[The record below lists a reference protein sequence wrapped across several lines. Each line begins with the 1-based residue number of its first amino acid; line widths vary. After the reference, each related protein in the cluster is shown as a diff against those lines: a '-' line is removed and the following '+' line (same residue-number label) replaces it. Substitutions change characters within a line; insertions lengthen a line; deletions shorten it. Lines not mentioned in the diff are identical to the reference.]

1 MALTV
6 ANSLQVE
13 QVDWSQL
20 DTVLL
25 DMDGTLLDLAFDN
38 YFWGTVI
45 PEQWGHRNGLD
56 LPNSQQHLAP
66 IFTNEQGKL
75 NWYCLDFWGETLKL
89 DIPSIKANYTDGIR
103 WRPQAETFLSRL
115 QASHLDVVLITNA
128 HPVTLEI
135 KAARLPLAKWF
146 NKMVS
151 SHSYGAPKET
161 QAFWTELSAERP
173 FNPNRTLFVDDAE
186 HVLDSANTFGISHL
200 ITLRQPDSSL
210 PPRKSTRYP
219 SIHHFEE
226 IMQGLPTVD

>member
-1 MALTV
+1 
-6 ANSLQVE
+6 
-13 QVDWSQL
+13 
-20 DTVLL
+20 
-25 DMDGTLLDLAFDN
+25 
-38 YFWGTVI
+38 
-45 PEQWGHRNGLD
+45 
-56 LPNSQQHLAP
+56 
-66 IFTNEQGKL
+66 
-75 NWYCLDFWGETLKL
+75 
-89 DIPSIKANYTDGIR
+89 
-103 WRPQAETFLSRL
+103 
-115 QASHLDVVLITNA
+115 VLITNA

>member
-13 QVDWSQL
+13 QVDWAQL
-20 DTVLL
+20 DTILL

-38 YFWGTVI
+38 HFWGTVI
-45 PEQWGHRNGLD
+45 PEQWGHQNGLD
-56 LPNSQQHLAP
+56 LASSQQRLAP
-66 IFTNEQGKL
+66 MFAREQGKL
-75 NWYCLDFWGETLKL
+75 NWYCLDYWGQTLQL
-89 DIPSIKANYTDGIR
+89 DIPSIKSTHTDGIR
-103 WRPQAETFLSRL
+103 WRPLAEAFLSRL

-135 KAARLPLAKWF
+135 KAAKLPLAKWF

-161 QAFWTELSAERP
+161 PMFWQALVSEHP
-173 FNPNRTLFVDDAE
+173 FHPSRTLFVDDSE
-186 HVLDSANTFGISHL
+186 HVLDSAHTFGIDHL

-210 PPRKSTRYP
+210 PPRKTTRYP

-226 IMQGLPTVD
+226 IMQGLPAID